1 MMFDDMFVLQAGWT
15 IARAI
20 NTGVMYPSSF
30 VGCHAGDHESYTVF
44 QELFYPV
51 IEGYHKGFKVG
62 VSKHHTDMD
71 VSKITTD
78 LTDLAKSKIVSTR
91 IRVARNL
98 AMFPLNPGM
107 CALNVMNAC
116 DVCVDDNDD
125 SDDSDVM
132 FWILQA
138 ARRRPVW
145 R

>member
-1 MMFDDMFVLQAGWT
+1 MQAGWT

-44 QELFYPV
+44 QELFDPV
-51 IEGYHKGFKVG
+51 IEGYHKGYKVG
-62 VSKHHTDMD
+62 ESKHVTDMD

-98 AMFPLNPGM
+98 AMFPLNPGANRTTDQHTV
-107 CALNVMNAC
+107 CIFSGLRLACLFVVVCSLNRVKQGRLTGAS
-116 DVCVDDNDD
+116 VLRI
-125 SDDSDVM
+125 S
-132 FWILQA
+132 
-138 ARRRPVW
+138 
-145 R
+145 